1 MVEKLSRAELK
12 KLTTGERIEY
22 DRQMNNARM
31 RRYREKHKDEKSYK
45 DYNKLYTNL
54 YRLQH
59 RERYLILNRK
69 HNKTYREKL
78 KKSKELTGL

>member
-12 KLTTGERIEY
+12 QLKTGERIEY

-31 RRYREKHKDEKSYK
+31 RRYREKHKDEQSYK

-78 KKSKELTGL
+78 KKSKQQTAL

>member
-1 MVEKLSRAELK
+1 MSIKLSREAIK
-12 KLTTGERIEY
+12 KLTPDERREY

-31 RRYREKHKDEKSYK
+31 RRYREKHKDEQSYK

-78 KKSKELTGL
+78 KKSQSVTQQ

>member
-31 RRYREKHKDEKSYK
+31 RRYREKHKDEKSYR
-45 DYNKLYTNL
+45 DYNK
-54 YRLQH
+54 
-59 RERYLILNRK
+59 
-69 HNKTYREKL
+69 
-78 KKSKELTGL
+78 

>member
-31 RRYREKHKDEKSYK
+31 RRFREKHKDEQSYK

-78 KKSKELTGL
+78 KKSKQQTAL

>member
-31 RRYREKHKDEKSYK
+31 RRYREKHKDEQSYK

-78 KKSKELTGL
+78 KKSKQQTAL

>member
-22 DRQMNNARM
+22 DKKMNNARM
-31 RRYREKHKDEKSYK
+31 KRYREKHKDEQSYK

-78 KKSKELTGL
+78 KKSKQQTAL

>member
-31 RRYREKHKDEKSYK
+31 RRYREKHKDEKAYK
-45 DYNKLYTNL
+45 EYNKLYTNL

-78 KKSKELTGL
+78 KKSQSVTQQ